1 MANEFD
7 RKWLALIAPLTWV
20 EAFYALIGLTR
31 LGEHPTTVE
40 RLAAALQRPEDEAIK
55 LAWKASRVRP
65 DESGRTWSPRWRS
78 SRSRCATGS
87 VPGMQ

>member
-1 MANEFD
+1 MAASNDQEDVMADEFD

-40 RLAAALQRPEDEAIK
+40 RLAAALQRPEDEA
-55 LAWKASRVRP
+55 LANAIAEFGLLLRDP
-65 DESGRTWSPRWRS
+65 EP
-78 SRSRCATGS
+78 
-87 VPGMQ
+87 VPPGALS